1 MSTFLYTSISPV
13 LDIYILRRDFFDGFT
28 LLLQDEDGLP
38 LDFSETQ
45 VRASIWKRTASGTTE
60 QITAFNVQEQ
70 EPLRNGQAR
79 LWLTAA
85 QTAAVWDAALEI
97 GSSAISQ
104 AFFPNAYLVENKEST
119 IELSPIIWDVRIK
132 KQEEASA
139 LVSVTNGSFITQT
152 SHGLGA
158 TDGLAF
164 IGTANSSINYTGTG
178 PIFSDLTN
186 ISYTPPYSFTVP
198 SLSGITDAAIGGS
211 VYRLKQDTVA
221 AGTVFVGSTFT
232 NFFS

>member
-13 LDIYILRRDFFDGFT
+13 IDIYILRRDFFDGFT

-60 QITAFNVQEQ
+60 QITEFNVQEQ

-85 QTAAVWDAALEI
+85 QTASVWDAALEI
-97 GSSAISQ
+97 GASSISQ
-104 AFFPNAYLVENKEST
+104 AFFPNAYLAENKEST
-119 IELSPIIWDVRIK
+119 IESSPIIWDVRIK
-132 KQEEASA
+132 KQEEAAA
-139 LVSVTNGSFITQT
+139 LVSVANGSFITQT

-164 IGTANSSINYTGTG
+164 IGTANLSINYTGTG

-186 ISYTPPYSFTVP
+186 ISYTAPYSFTVP